1 MFVGA
6 AVGFHFDF
14 ASVFFKT
21 KGQSDDAYQANSV
34 DDGDEDTSESYLEYQ
49 RKARRGGGEKGQG
62 GAGEEQAAKR
72 SALQRGY
79 T

>member
-1 MFVGA
+1 MILQ
-6 AVGFHFDF
+6 
-14 ASVFFKT
+14 VFFSRQKD
-21 KGQSDDAYQANSV
+21 KALMHIN
-34 DDGDEDTSESYLEYQ
+34 DGDEDTSESYLEYQ
-49 RKARRGGGEKGQG
+49 RKARRGEGEKGQG